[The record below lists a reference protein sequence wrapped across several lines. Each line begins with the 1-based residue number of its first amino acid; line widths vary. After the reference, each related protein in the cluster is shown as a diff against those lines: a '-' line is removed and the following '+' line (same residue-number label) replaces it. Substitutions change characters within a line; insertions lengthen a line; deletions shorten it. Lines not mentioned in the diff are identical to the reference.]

1 MPKRM
6 FLALLLAV
14 APLAAAADRDA
25 ASAAIASARGALELA
40 ERVENGAAPS
50 RPLAT
55 ARERLADADRA
66 LAAKSWRTATLAAG
80 KAEADAR
87 LAAARAR
94 QLRAEATASE
104 LEAAVATLRTEIVE
118 SQ

>member
-1 MPKRM
+1 MPKRL
-6 FLALLLAV
+6 LACLLVAV
-14 APLAAAADRDA
+14 APMVAAGDRDD
-25 ASAAIASARGALELA
+25 ASAAVAAARAAIEAA
-40 ERVENGAAPS
+40 EHVENGTTPS

-66 LAAKSWRTATLAAG
+66 IAAKSWDAATLAAE
-80 KAEADAR
+80 KSAADAR

-94 QLRAEATASE
+94 QLRAEATATE

>member
-1 MPKRM
+1 MSKRL
-6 FLALLLAV
+6 LACLLLVV
-14 APLAAAADRDA
+14 APLAAAADRDDA
-25 ASAAIASARGALELA
+25 ARAIAGAREAIGKAAGIEHGA
-40 ERVENGAAPS
+40 VPS
-50 RPLAT
+50 PPLAA
-55 ARERLADADRA
+55 ARERLAAAERDF
-66 LAAKSWRTATLAAG
+66 AAKAWREATFAAE
-80 KAEADAR
+80 KAAVDAR